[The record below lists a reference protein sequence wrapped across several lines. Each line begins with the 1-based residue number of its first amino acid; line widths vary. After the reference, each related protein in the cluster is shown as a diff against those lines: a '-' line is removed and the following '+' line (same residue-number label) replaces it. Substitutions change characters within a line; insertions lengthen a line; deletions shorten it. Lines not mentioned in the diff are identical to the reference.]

1 MDTKKDLLEL
11 PRALREALEKGGPEY
26 DKLVRQTRWGDG
38 PIYVLASGATQAA
51 GLASAYAFE
60 GLVGLPA
67 VVRAAAEFQAYS
79 LSILRPRSIL
89 LAIEHPGESP
99 EILDAAR
106 AAKSR
111 AATILALTGNHQS
124 ELAQMADGTFLVR
137 DGSAQPGSLRADF
150 CQHAMACYLG
160 FAVARALKRPNE
172 YLHGLEEEFSKLP
185 DQIDWAFSQLSE
197 AVSALA
203 AELET
208 ASRLHV
214 IGGGFYYPVALHW
227 VETLRRLKRIDGRAF
242 NGLGTEFREF
252 RHHEPDD
259 IVMLLTGSR
268 CRGRKTIHALAE
280 SAKRAGRRFLALTDK
295 NDPETTRRA
304 ALAIMI
310 PVLCE
315 EVGSLVGLALLD
327 WVACHGGPARA
338 SGHERGRTEPRPHND
353 RS

>member
-1 MDTKKDLLEL
+1 MDNKKDLLEL

-51 GLASAYAFE
+51 ALASAYAFE
-60 GLVGLPA
+60 VLVGMPA

-79 LSILRPRSIL
+79 LSVLRPRSIL
-89 LAIEHPGESP
+89 LAIEHAEESP
-99 EILDAAR
+99 EILDAVR
-106 AAKSR
+106 AAKCR
-111 AATILALTGNHQS
+111 GATILALTGNQQS
-124 ELAQMADGTFLVR
+124 ELAQMADAAYLVR
-137 DGSAQPGSLRADF
+137 TAGAQPGSLRADF

-160 FAVARALKRPNE
+160 FAAARALKRPNE
-172 YLHGLEEEFSKLP
+172 YLRGLEEEFPKLP
-185 DQIDWAFSQLSE
+185 DQIEWAFSQLSE
-197 AVSALA
+197 AVHALA

-208 ASRLHV
+208 APRLQV
-214 IGGGFYYPVALHW
+214 VGGGFYYPVALHW
-227 VETLRRLKRIDGRAF
+227 VETLRRLKGIDGRAF
-242 NGLGTEFREF
+242 NGLGTEFREL
-252 RHHEPDD
+252 RPHEPGD
-259 IVMLLTGSR
+259 IVMLLSGSR

-280 SAKRAGRRFLALTDK
+280 NAKRAGKKLLALTDK
-295 NDPETTRRA
+295 NDPEITRRA

-327 WVACHGGPARA
+327 WVACHGGPAPAGGR
-338 SGHERGRTEPRPHND
+338 ERGRAEPRPHAG